1 MIITGGR
8 NVYSVGVENALA
20 AHPAVADCAVI
31 ARPHEQYGESIIAV
45 VRPNDG
51 ATVTL
56 DEIRAFCRNRISGYK
71 IPHELVISDIPRNSA
86 GKILKHQLR
95 ADIEARA

>member
-8 NVYSVGVENALA
+8 NVYSVEVENALA

-45 VRPNDG
+45 VRPNEG
-51 ATVTL
+51 ATVT
-56 DEIRAFCRNRISGYK
+56 
-71 IPHELVISDIPRNSA
+71 PR
-86 GKILKHQLR
+86 
-95 ADIEARA
+95 